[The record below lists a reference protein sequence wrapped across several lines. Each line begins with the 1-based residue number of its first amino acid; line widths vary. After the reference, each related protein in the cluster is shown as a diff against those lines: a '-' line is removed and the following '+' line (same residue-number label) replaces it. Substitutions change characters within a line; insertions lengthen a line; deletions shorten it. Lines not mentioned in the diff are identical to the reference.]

1 MNYKVHNSHPD
12 LRMQWELECIKE
24 YPVTVR
30 LTQWGSKDL
39 GDQGLTA
46 IQIIRNFYG
55 ANMYINSANEVAG
68 VPSSWPGANLTVGSR
83 GDSVRQ
89 MQEQLN
95 AIADVYSVIP
105 KVAVDG
111 AFGAQTQ
118 EAVRAFQQ
126 TFGLPANGIVDL
138 PTWYRIS
145 ELYVAVTRIAEL

>member
-1 MNYKVHNSHPD
+1 M
-12 LRMQWELECIKE
+12 ELGCING